1 MKEYSTKDIRN
12 VVLIGSAKSG
22 KTTLSE
28 AMLYEG
34 KVIARRGTVEDKNTV
49 SDNEEIEKLN
59 QRSIFATPLYAE
71 FMNNKFNVIDAP
83 GSDDF
88 IGGAVSAFKVC
99 ENGILVINAQQGVEV
114 GTDIFARYAEQYKL
128 PMVVAVNQ
136 LDSEKADWEKT
147 LSEMKETFGHK
158 PIVVQFP
165 VNPGPS
171 FDGFIDV
178 LKMKYYHFKDEN
190 GTREDLEIP
199 ADLKDEAET
208 LRQEL
213 IEKAAEFDDT
223 LMERFFEQGS
233 LSEDEIREG
242 LSIGIRQGGVLPVFC
257 LSAKKDIG
265 VKRLMEFTIK
275 TAVSP
280 AETKSLTKDGNEI
293 ECKAENPTS
302 IFIYKTDV
310 EPHLGEVSYFKVMSG
325 HLTEGMDLENPET
338 GDKERLSAIYA
349 VAGAKKEKV
358 TGLQAGDTGCT
369 VKLRAGKTN
378 VTLSQV
384 GSGISFEHIVFPASK
399 YRCAIKAE
407 SQNDE
412 TKLGEA
418 LTKIS
423 AQDPTIVVEYSKE
436 LRQTIL
442 SGQGEQHINV
452 CKWRLENEFGV
463 KVVLFAPK
471 IPYRETI
478 TKVATATYRH
488 KKQSGGAG
496 QFGEVSI
503 LICPIVEGVPFTNK
517 FKIDGK
523 DVVLNVKTKEEFD
536 LEWGGRLEFYNC
548 VVGGAIDAR
557 FMPAILKGLNDKMTE
572 GPLTGSYARD
582 IRVFVYDG
590 KMHPVDSNEISFILA
605 ARNAFKEAFRNAGP
619 KIMEPIY
626 NVEIMTPA
634 DYMGACMSD
643 LQNKRAIIEGM
654 SSDKG
659 FSVLKAR
666 VPLAELYRYS
676 TTLSSLTSGAATFTM
691 TFADYQPVPA
701 DVQTKLLAE
710 YAAQEKEEE

>member
-71 FMNNKFNVIDAP
+71 FMNTKFNVIDAP

-128 PMVVAVNQ
+128 PIVVAVNQ

-536 LEWGGRLEFYNC
+536 LEWGGKLEFYNC

>member
-1 MKEYSTKDIRN
+1 
-12 VVLIGSAKSG
+12 
-22 KTTLSE
+22 
-28 AMLYEG
+28 
-34 KVIARRGTVEDKNTV
+34 
-49 SDNEEIEKLN
+49 
-59 QRSIFATPLYAE
+59 
-71 FMNNKFNVIDAP
+71 
-83 GSDDF
+83 
-88 IGGAVSAFKVC
+88 
-99 ENGILVINAQQGVEV
+99 
-114 GTDIFARYAEQYKL
+114 
-128 PMVVAVNQ
+128 
-136 LDSEKADWEKT
+136 
-147 LSEMKETFGHK
+147 
-158 PIVVQFP
+158 
-165 VNPGPS
+165 
-171 FDGFIDV
+171 
-178 LKMKYYHFKDEN
+178 
-190 GTREDLEIP
+190 
-199 ADLKDEAET
+199 
-208 LRQEL
+208 
-213 IEKAAEFDDT
+213 
-223 LMERFFEQGS
+223 
-233 LSEDEIREG
+233 
-242 LSIGIRQGGVLPVFC
+242 
-257 LSAKKDIG
+257 
-265 VKRLMEFTIK
+265 MEFTIK
-275 TAVSP
+275 TAISP
-280 AETKSLTKDGNEI
+280 AETKSVTKDGNEV
-293 ECKAENPTS
+293 ECNAGDPTS

-325 HLTEGMDLENPET
+325 HLTEGMDLENAET

-358 TGLQAGDTGCT
+358 SGLQAGEIGCT

-378 VTLSQV
+378 VTLSQL
-384 GSGISFEHIVFPASK
+384 GSGIAYEHIVFPASK

-418 LTKIS
+418 LSKIS
-423 AQDPTIVVEYSKE
+423 AQDPTIIVEYSKE
-436 LRQTIL
+436 LKQTIL

-463 KVVLFAPK
+463 KVVMFAPK

-643 LQNKRAIIEGM
+643 LQNKRALIEGM

-691 TFADYQPVPA
+691 EFADYQPVPA

>member
-28 AMLYEG
+28 AMLFEG

-49 SDNEEIEKLN
+49 SDNEEIEKIN

-71 FMNNKFNVIDAP
+71 FMNTKFNVIDAP

-114 GTDIFARYAEQYKL
+114 GTDIFARYADKYKL
-128 PMVVAVNQ
+128 PLIVAVNQ

-147 LSEMKETFGHK
+147 IAEMKETFGHK
-158 PIVVQFP
+158 PIIVQFP

-178 LKMKYYHFKDEN
+178 LKMKYYHFKDDN
-190 GTREDLEIP
+190 GTREDLDIP
-199 ADLKDEAET
+199 ANLMDEAET

-223 LMERFFEQGS
+223 LMERFFENGS
-233 LSEDEIREG
+233 LTEDEIREG
-242 LSIGIRQGGVLPVFC
+242 LGKGIRQGGVLPVFC
-257 LSAKKDIG
+257 LSGKKDIG

-275 TAVSP
+275 TAISP
-280 AETKSLTKDGNEI
+280 AETKFVTKDGNEV
-293 ECKAENPTS
+293 ECNAGNPTS

-325 HLTEGMDLENPET
+325 HLTEGMDLENAET

-358 TGLQAGDTGCT
+358 SGLQAGEIGCT

-378 VTLSQV
+378 VTLSQL
-384 GSGISFEHIVFPASK
+384 GSGIAYEHIVFPASK

-412 TKLGEA
+412 TKLGEV
-418 LTKIS
+418 LSKIS
-423 AQDPTIVVEYSKE
+423 AQDPTIIVEYSKE
-436 LRQTIL
+436 LKQTIL

-463 KVVLFAPK
+463 KVVMFAPK

-643 LQNKRAIIEGM
+643 LQNKRALIEGM

-691 TFADYQPVPA
+691 EFADYQPVPA

>member
-49 SDNEEIEKLN
+49 SDNEEIEKIN

-71 FMNNKFNVIDAP
+71 FMNTKFNVIDAP

-114 GTDIFARYAEQYKL
+114 GTDIFARYADKYKL
-128 PMVVAVNQ
+128 PLIVAVNQ

-147 LSEMKETFGHK
+147 IAEMKETFGHK
-158 PIVVQFP
+158 PIIVQFP

-178 LKMKYYHFKDEN
+178 LKMKYYHFKDDN
-190 GTREDLEIP
+190 GTREDLDIP
-199 ADLKDEAET
+199 ANLMDEAET

-223 LMERFFEQGS
+223 LMERFFENGS
-233 LSEDEIREG
+233 LTEDEIREG
-242 LSIGIRQGGVLPVFC
+242 LGIGIRQGGVLPVFC
-257 LSAKKDIG
+257 LSGKKDIG

-275 TAVSP
+275 TAISP
-280 AETKSLTKDGNEI
+280 AETKSVTKDGNVV
-293 ECKAENPTS
+293 ECKVENPTS

-358 TGLQAGDTGCT
+358 TGLQAGEIGCT

-378 VTLSQV
+378 VTLSQL
-384 GSGISFEHIVFPASK
+384 GSGIAYEHIVFPASK

-418 LTKIS
+418 LSKIS
-423 AQDPTIVVEYSKE
+423 AQDPTIIVEYSKE
-436 LRQTIL
+436 LKQTIL

-463 KVVLFAPK
+463 KVVMFAPK

-643 LQNKRAIIEGM
+643 LQNKRALIEGM

-659 FSVLKAR
+659 FSILKAR

-691 TFADYQPVPA
+691 EFADYQPVPA

>member
-28 AMLYEG
+28 AMLFEG

-49 SDNEEIEKLN
+49 SDNEEIEKIN

-71 FMNNKFNVIDAP
+71 FMNTKFNVIDAP

-114 GTDIFARYAEQYKL
+114 GTDIFARYADKYKL
-128 PMVVAVNQ
+128 PLIVAVNQ

-147 LSEMKETFGHK
+147 IAEMKETFGHK
-158 PIVVQFP
+158 PIIVQFP

-178 LKMKYYHFKDEN
+178 LKMKYYHFKDDN
-190 GTREDLEIP
+190 GTREDLDIP
-199 ADLKDEAET
+199 ANLMDEAET

-223 LMERFFEQGS
+223 LMERFFENGS
-233 LSEDEIREG
+233 LTEDEIREG
-242 LSIGIRQGGVLPVFC
+242 LGKGIRQGGVLPIFC
-257 LSAKKDIG
+257 LSGKKDIG

-275 TAVSP
+275 TAISP
-280 AETKSLTKDGNEI
+280 AETKFVTKDGNEV
-293 ECKAENPTS
+293 ECNAGNPTS

-325 HLTEGMDLENPET
+325 HLTEGMDLENAET

-358 TGLQAGDTGCT
+358 SGLQAGEIGCT

-378 VTLSQV
+378 VTLSQL
-384 GSGISFEHIVFPASK
+384 GSGIAYEHIVFPASK

-418 LTKIS
+418 LSKIS
-423 AQDPTIVVEYSKE
+423 AQDPTIIVEYSKE
-436 LRQTIL
+436 LKQTIL

-463 KVVLFAPK
+463 KVVMFAPK

-643 LQNKRAIIEGM
+643 LQNKRALIEGM

-691 TFADYQPVPA
+691 EFADYQPVPA
-701 DVQTKLLAE
+701 DVQTKLLAD